1 MLQYYEDVILASY
14 LDPAADIAGVF
25 FDEVDHFVMPR
36 KLGGRDFYHCDLS
49 PERKA
54 KVKRCFIDAM
64 VRLTDYLAVHGK
76 YAIMSTKALMKQY
89 PDFYQAQRAMLNRTK
104 AFYYQEMFCPNST
117 KRNPETGLHYC
128 AAHLTRESCCIDM
141 INTAAMYA
149 SAGVPTMIRAQAA
162 NENDRNFR
170 FLLAA
175 FLLTAQRW
183 SYIALGVG
191 WYGAER
197 SFPWFSIYDLT
208 LGPPLTPLIVHDAVR
223 GVYMREFRHAVVH
236 VNVSA
241 WEGSIDVKDM

>member
-1 MLQYYEDVILASY
+1 
-14 LDPAADIAGVF
+14 
-25 FDEVDHFVMPR
+25 
-36 KLGGRDFYHCDLS
+36 
-49 PERKA
+49 
-54 KVKRCFIDAM
+54 
-64 VRLTDYLAVHGK
+64 
-76 YAIMSTKALMKQY
+76 
-89 PDFYQAQRAMLNRTK
+89 
-104 AFYYQEMFCPNST
+104 
-117 KRNPETGLHYC
+117 
-128 AAHLTRESCCIDM
+128 M
-141 INTAAMYA
+141 I
-149 SAGVPTMIRAQAA
+149 MIRTESS
-162 NENDRNFR
+162 NGLRYNFR